1 MTDERTLSDD
11 DIRTEMPGSDGLVAE
26 TEPRDMDGTD
36 TQDQD
41 GTDTADQDGTDSQD
55 TDGMDSQDADGTDQ

>member
-1 MTDERTLSDD
+1 VTDERTLSDD
-11 DIRTEMPGSDGLVAE
+11 DIRTEVPGSASTVE
-26 TEPRDMDGTD
+26 EERPRDMDGTD

-55 TDGMDSQDADGTDQ
+55 TDGVDSQDADGTDQ

>member
-1 MTDERTLSDD
+1 MTDERTLSDE
-11 DIRTEMPGSDGLVAE
+11 DIRTEVPGSGSMVAE
-26 TEPRDMDGTD
+26 ERPRDMDGTD

-41 GTDTADQDGTDSQD
+41 GTDTQDQDGTDSQD